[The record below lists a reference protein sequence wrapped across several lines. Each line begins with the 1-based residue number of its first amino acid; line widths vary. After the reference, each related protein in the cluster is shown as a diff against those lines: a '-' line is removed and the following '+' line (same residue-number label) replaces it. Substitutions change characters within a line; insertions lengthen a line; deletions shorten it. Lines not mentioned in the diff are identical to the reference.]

1 MNSNKQLDKN
11 AQFLKQ
17 AEAEL
22 GQAQYNWTL
31 GFGEA
36 EVGAEF
42 GNKSYL
48 YCWNEAYSSSQLTLI
63 YYI

>member
-48 YCWNEAYSSSQLTLI
+48 YC
-63 YYI
+63 